1 MHDTCGPALNGQVVL
16 VTGGGSGIGAAIA
29 RALGAAGATVAVH
42 YNRNQHG
49 ADLVAKSI
57 SDLGGKATA
66 IGADLCSID
75 AAANLFAQIDKT
87 FGRLDGLVNNAGD
100 WMDKSPIVDC
110 PPDQWQRMFD
120 VNVRSVFL
128 CCQQAAKRMIPKKSG
143 AIVNLGSV
151 AGHTG
156 GGGGTVPYACAKAAV
171 HTFTRGL
178 AKELAPHGIRVNA
191 VAPGMVDTPMLDG
204 RVSETVR
211 QKISEMTPLGR
222 FASADE
228 IAPAVLFLLSSGASF
243 ITGEIIE
250 VNGGFFM
257 H

>member
-1 MHDTCGPALNGQVVL
+1 MQKTQSSIKNQIVL
-16 VTGGGSGIGAAIA
+16 VTGGGSGIGASIA
-29 RALGAAGATVAVH
+29 RQVALAGASVAVH
-42 YNRNQHG
+42 YNRNREG
-49 ADLVAKSI
+49 ADAVVKSI
-57 SDLGGKATA
+57 TTAGGAA
-66 IGADLCSID
+66 HCFAADLCSID
-75 AAANLFAQIDKT
+75 AVPRLFQQIDDSLGPIT
-87 FGRLDGLVNNAGD
+87 GLVNNAGD
-100 WMDKSPIVDC
+100 WMNKVPIVEC
-110 PPDQWQRMFD
+110 TPEQWQRMFD

-128 CCQQAAKRMIPKKSG
+128 CCQEAAKRMIPRKSG

-156 GGGGTVPYACAKAAV
+156 GGAGTVPYACAKAAV

-178 AKELAPHGIRVNA
+178 SKELAPYGIRVNA

-204 RVSETVR
+204 RVSDAVR
-211 QKISEMTPLGR
+211 HKISEMTPLGR

-228 IAPAVLFLLSSGASF
+228 IAPAVVFLLSQGASF